1 MSSINL
7 SQIECYLTDRYGNIL
22 DPYTPGSISYSD
34 VTRFLKTGSQRVRMP
49 SGKYVRMYQFVV
61 YIQGYLSLFM
71 EGNRISLPI
80 PFRVYKSFY
89 LDVPRRTVLSFKT
102 CLFKC
107 NIHSIN
113 TTNDSLNINIHV
125 RMNTTAYPKNQQNN
139 VGCLRFFTT
148 EINITYK
155 YKENLLKAEVY
166 QYNALSD
173 GDKNTYYDTDEL
185 TEYGNKGILDPE
197 TVSFFSLYINGVVQ
211 PGVNYEIKEGDLRLK
226 TNVPIENAPILIR
239 FVTFKD
245 TNGEVL
251 PAEIYYYYAISDGEK
266 TEYRNGDAIYSDKG
280 ILDPEE
286 VSFINLYIN
295 GVLQPSVNYTVEENL
310 LALLTSDI
318 PPNEV
323 PIVLEFIT
331 IKRLNGQVI
340 KAKTYTFNALAHENN
355 IYTNEDELTI
365 YGNQGI
371 LDPTNTSYNNLF
383 INAVLQPSVNYSVQ
397 KGLLTLNTDNLPL
410 KDSPIALQFVTI
422 TS

>member
-49 SGKYVRMYQFVV
+49 SGKYVRMFQFVV

-71 EGNRISLPI
+71 DGNRISPPI

-89 LDVPRRTVLSFKT
+89 LDVPRGTVLSFKT

-107 NIHSIN
+107 SIHSIN
-113 TTNDSLNINIHV
+113 TTNDSLNININV
-125 RMNTTAYPKNQQNN
+125 RINTTAYPENQQNN

-173 GDKNTYYDTDEL
+173 GDKNTYYDADEL

-211 PGVNYEIKEGDLRLK
+211 PSVNYEIKEGELTLK
-226 TNVPIENAPILIR
+226 TDAPIEDTPVLIR

-245 TNGEVL
+245 TSGSVL
-251 PAEIYYYYAISDGEK
+251 PAEVSYYYSISDGEK

-310 LALLTSDI
+310 LSLLTSDV
-318 PPNEV
+318 PPQGV
-323 PIVLEFIT
+323 PIALEFIT

-355 IYTNEDELTI
+355 IYTNEDELTM

-383 INAVLQPSVNYSVQ
+383 INVVLQPSVNYSVQ